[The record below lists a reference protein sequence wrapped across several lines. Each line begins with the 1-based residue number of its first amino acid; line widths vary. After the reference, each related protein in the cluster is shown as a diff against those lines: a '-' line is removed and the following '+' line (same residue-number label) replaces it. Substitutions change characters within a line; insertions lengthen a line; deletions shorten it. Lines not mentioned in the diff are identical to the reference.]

1 MAHLTAALASARQ
14 MVALV
19 SRQSGTD
26 HGTLEDGAG
35 FGTSGGGARSV
46 SPGTLALPYP
56 AKGGGETA
64 HWHSRGSGDHCLLSE
79 DAEHGLLSAEVTTAC
94 SVKR

>member
-56 AKGGGETA
+56 GKGGG
-64 HWHSRGSGDHCLLSE
+64 GDSPL
-79 DAEHGLLSAEVTTAC
+79 AEQGLG
-94 SVKR
+94 